1 MEFIKWLKKK
11 RLTKS
16 LIKSGGK
23 GQKGGSSQFLN
34 MLYARGPHNTLVPN
48 ERALFKAFAP
58 ESYYVPNHVLRSG
71 YATPQLAGL
80 TSKFCK

>member
-1 MEFIKWLKKK
+1 MLVEFIKCQKKK
-11 RLTKS
+11 RKKKL
-16 LIKSGGK
+16 LDGK
-23 GQKGGSSQFLN
+23 RQKGGSSQFLN

-71 YATPQLAGL
+71 YVTPQLAGL

>member
-1 MEFIKWLKKK
+1 
-11 RLTKS
+11 
-16 LIKSGGK
+16 
-23 GQKGGSSQFLN
+23 

-58 ESYYVPNHVLRSG
+58 ESYYVPNNVLRSG

-80 TSKFCK
+80 TNKFCK

>member
-1 MEFIKWLKKK
+1 
-11 RLTKS
+11 
-16 LIKSGGK
+16 
-23 GQKGGSSQFLN
+23 

-48 ERALFKAFAP
+48 ERALFKDFAP

-80 TSKFCK
+80 TSEFCK

>member
-1 MEFIKWLKKK
+1 MEFIKCHKKK
-11 RLTKS
+11 TPIDL
-16 LIKSGGK
+16 LVK
-23 GQKGGSSQFLN
+23 GQNGGSSQFLN

-58 ESYYVPNHVLRSG
+58 ESYYVPNHALRNG

-80 TSKFCK
+80 TNKFCK